1 MVEKG
6 HGEAVMQP
14 APCVLFMG
22 DFNVG
27 KSSLINALMRR
38 EALYASREESRAL
51 PTFVARTDRAEA
63 HFSAYRPDP
72 HRIDE
77 KGQDEFFDIRQDRNN
92 DAGYVAMGARFPAA
106 PFLNLVLIDTA
117 GASSDSCETI
127 DISHLAAP
135 DEAMLVVVTD
145 IEYWAARHT
154 LDFVRSHLPVFGGAL
169 VLVANKAD
177 HLNASEIRRIT
188 DKAPDRLR
196 AYGIDPAPR
205 FFAVSARLEFA
216 RHTPRNE
223 YRHRT
228 RREVRELCDASFDA
242 FRVALY
248 EFEASRA
255 IPNGT
260 PTFRQLFE
268 SPVIASFL
276 KTQGTAVV

>member
-1 MVEKG
+1 MAEMEYG
-6 HGEAVMQP
+6 GAVLQQ

-27 KSSLINALMRR
+27 KSSLINALLRR

-51 PTFVARTDRAEA
+51 PTFVTRTDRAEA
-63 HFSAYRPDP
+63 HFAAYQPDRN
-72 HRIDE
+72 RIDE

-92 DAGYVAMGARFPAA
+92 EAGYVAMGARFPAT
-106 PFLNLVLIDTA
+106 PFMNLVLIDTA

-135 DEAMLVVVTD
+135 EQAMLVVVTD

-154 LDFVRSHLPVFGGAL
+154 LDFVRSHLPIFGDAL
-169 VLVANKAD
+169 VMVANKAD
-177 HLNASEIRRIT
+177 HLNASEIRRIC

-205 FFAVSARLEFA
+205 FFALSARLEFA
-216 RHTPRNE
+216 RHAPRNE

-228 RREVRELCDASFDA
+228 RREVRDLCDASFDA

-255 IPNGT
+255 AMNGA